1 MIFERVN
8 FNDEEIKKM
17 SRDEF
22 ESRHINLFWLDR
34 DEATRKK
41 ILGQVYDLITKA
53 CQADQAESRI
63 IMTGREWQHFRP

>member
-41 ILGQVYDLITKA
+41 MLGHVYDLITKPA
-53 CQADQAESRI
+53 KRTKQKAE
-63 IMTGREWQHFRP
+63 

>member
-8 FNDEEIKKM
+8 FNYEEIKKM

-41 ILGQVYDLITKA
+41 ILGQVYDLITKPA
-53 CQADQAESRI
+53 KRTKQKAE
-63 IMTGREWQHFRP
+63 

>member
-41 ILGQVYDLITKA
+41 MLGQVYDLITKPA
-53 CQADQAESRI
+53 KRTKQKAE
-63 IMTGREWQHFRP
+63 

>member
-8 FNDEEIKKM
+8 FNDEEIKKV

-41 ILGQVYDLITKA
+41 ILGQVYDLITKPA
-53 CQADQAESRI
+53 KRTKQKAE
-63 IMTGREWQHFRP
+63 

>member
-1 MIFERVN
+1 MNFERVN

-41 ILGQVYDLITKA
+41 ILGQVYDLITKPA
-53 CQADQAESRI
+53 KRTKQKAE
-63 IMTGREWQHFRP
+63 

>member
-41 ILGQVYDLITKA
+41 ILGQVYDLITKPA
-53 CQADQAESRI
+53 KQI
-63 IMTGREWQHFRP
+63 GRAHV

>member
-41 ILGQVYDLITKA
+41 ILGQVYDLIKKPAKRTK
-53 CQADQAESRI
+53 QKAE
-63 IMTGREWQHFRP
+63 

>member
-41 ILGQVYDLITKA
+41 ILGQVYDLITKPA
-53 CQADQAESRI
+53 KRTKQKAE
-63 IMTGREWQHFRP
+63 

>member
-22 ESRHINLFWLDR
+22 ESRHINLF
-34 DEATRKK
+34 
-41 ILGQVYDLITKA
+41 GQVYDLITKPA
-53 CQADQAESRI
+53 KRTKQKAE
-63 IMTGREWQHFRP
+63 

>member
-1 MIFERVN
+1 MIFENVN
-8 FNDEEIKKM
+8 FNEEEIKKM

-41 ILGQVYDLITKA
+41 MLGQVYD
-53 CQADQAESRI
+53 I
-63 IMTGREWQHFRP
+63 INKPAKPSKQKTEK

>member
-41 ILGQVYDLITKA
+41 MLGQVYDLITKPA
-53 CQADQAESRI
+53 KRTKQKAEK
-63 IMTGREWQHFRP
+63 

>member
-8 FNDEEIKKM
+8 FVEEEIKKM

-41 ILGQVYDLITKA
+41 MLGQVYDLINKPAKQTKHK
-53 CQADQAESRI
+53 ADK
-63 IMTGREWQHFRP
+63 

>member
-34 DEATRKK
+34 DEATQ
-41 ILGQVYDLITKA
+41 I
-53 CQADQAESRI
+53 
-63 IMTGREWQHFRP
+63 GRAHV

>member
-8 FNDEEIKKM
+8 FNEEVIKQM

-22 ESRHINLFWLDR
+22 EQRHINHFWLDR

-41 ILGQVYDLITKA
+41 MLDEVYDLINPSA
-53 CQADQAESRI
+53 GGSES
-63 IMTGREWQHFRP
+63 EEE

>member
-22 ESRHINLFWLDR
+22 VSRHINLFWLDR

-41 ILGQVYDLITKA
+41 ILGQVYDLITKPA
-53 CQADQAESRI
+53 KRTKQKAE
-63 IMTGREWQHFRP
+63 

>member
-1 MIFERVN
+1 MFFERVN

-41 ILGQVYDLITKA
+41 ILGQVYDLITKPA
-53 CQADQAESRI
+53 KRTKQKAE
-63 IMTGREWQHFRP
+63 

>member
-41 ILGQVYDLITKA
+41 ILGQLYDLITKPA
-53 CQADQAESRI
+53 KRTKQKAE
-63 IMTGREWQHFRP
+63 